1 MIKVSI
7 LVPVYG
13 VEKFIERCAR
23 SLMEQTYQDI
33 EYIFIDDCSP
43 DNSIAILQ
51 SVIAEYPQRKVS
63 IIRHEKNKGLGG
75 SRKTALMASTGDYI
89 LNIDSDDYLEKNAVS
104 LLVEEAMK
112 KKADVVR
119 MNCFFEWENSKTTYQ
134 GKWTE
139 DAHAYT
145 KLLLNTS
152 TLPGVCLHFI
162 KKRLYDDYDLCPQEG
177 INIGEDYVLTPRLC
191 YYANKIGQVSKPI
204 YHYIQ
209 TNTSSYTTIFNKK
222 KVECLKSV
230 AEIIYGFFKDK
241 PEFLSALN
249 EGMWQKKVEMM
260 LTCTYSNYTLVDTLP
275 TWLPMSTATMNIQ
288 QKYAAPLVKHKQWK
302 LLRLYS
308 FAYNIAFHFIQKIKG
323 R

>member
-23 SLMEQTYQDI
+23 SLLEQTYPNI
-33 EYIFIDDCSP
+33 EYIFVDDCSP
-43 DNSIAILQ
+43 DDSISILQ
-51 SVIAEYPQRKVS
+51 SVIAEYPHRSTS
-63 IIRHEKNKGLGG
+63 IIRHDKNKGLGG

-89 LNIDSDDYLEKNAVS
+89 LNIDSDDYLEEYAVS
-104 LLVEEAMK
+104 LLVEEVMK
-112 KKADVVR
+112 NGADVVH
-119 MNCFFEWENSKTTYQ
+119 MNCFFEWENSKTTYI
-134 GKWTE
+134 GKWME
-139 DAHAYT
+139 DAHSYT
-145 KLLLNTS
+145 KLLLNSS

-162 KKRLYDDYDLCPQEG
+162 NRNLYFKHNLYPQEG

-191 YYANKIGQVSKPI
+191 YYANRIGLVDKPL

-209 TNTSSYTTIFNKK
+209 INTSSYTTIFNKK

-230 AEIIYGFFKDK
+230 AEILYDFFKDK
-241 PEFLSALN
+241 PSFLSALN

-260 LTCTYSNYTLVDTLP
+260 LTCTYPNYALVDTLP

-288 QKYAAPLVKHKQWK
+288 QKLAAPLVKRKQWK
-302 LLRLYS
+302 LVRLYS
-308 FAYNIAFHFIQKIKG
+308 FIYNIAFSFIQKIKG